1 MDLIRSHVMVCGGT
15 GCTSS
20 NSAAVIAEF
29 EKQLTAKG
37 IDKEVKVVRTGCFGL
52 CEAGPVCIVYPEGS
66 FYAHVKVEDV
76 ERIVEE
82 HLIKGRI
89 VKDLLYKGSV
99 KEDNTVKS
107 LDYVDFYKKQK
118 RVALRNCGV
127 IDPENIDE
135 YIAFDGYQALGKCL
149 TEMTREEV
157 IDVILKSGLR
167 GRGGAGF
174 PTGLKWKFA
183 YNSQSE
189 KKYVCCNAD
198 EGDPVLSWTVLFWK
212 AIPMP

>member
-29 EKQLTAKG
+29 EKQLTAKS

-82 HLIKGRI
+82 HLIKVNEVAEEMFDRL
-89 VKDLLYKGSV
+89 VMQL
-99 KEDNTVKS
+99 
-107 LDYVDFYKKQK
+107 KKQERITENLK
-118 RVALRNCGV
+118 ATNQMEWVQRMNNLRNRAEEIV
-127 IDPENIDE
+127 YQELI
-135 YIAFDGYQALGKCL
+135 YI
-149 TEMTREEV
+149 
-157 IDVILKSGLR
+157 
-167 GRGGAGF
+167 
-174 PTGLKWKFA
+174 
-183 YNSQSE
+183 
-189 KKYVCCNAD
+189 
-198 EGDPVLSWTVLFWK
+198 
-212 AIPMP
+212 

>member
-107 LDYVDFYKKQK
+107 LDNVDFYKKQK

-157 IDVILKSGLR
+157 IDAQGDFPCSPVAKTLCSQCRVPSLVRGL
-167 GRGGAGF
+167 A
-174 PTGLKWKFA
+174 PT
-183 YNSQSE
+183 
-189 KKYVCCNAD
+189 C
-198 EGDPVLSWTVLFWK
+198 LSWEFECHK
-212 AIPMP
+212 